1 MTRMSNEIMELWPVN
16 VPLIQFK
23 SQGVDIQFDNASILC
38 GYTIAIPNKVYDY
51 ALTCSR
57 SNKIIKEDG
66 ISCSMNADI
75 KRIHRNK
82 SIRCYYKI
90 EKRISFNAIKNDFY
104 PILGATLT
112 NLKRLAM
119 LKARELKA
127 VQLESECKSVKSGEK
142 TVTQVNQLKLHLDI
156 GSEIEDD
163 NYNNRY

>member
-1 MTRMSNEIMELWPVN
+1 MSNEIMELWPVN

-90 EKRISFNAIKNDFY
+90 EKRIGFKTINNDLY
-104 PILGATLT
+104 STLENVLT

-142 TVTQVNQLKLHLDI
+142 TVTQINQLKLHLDSNTAVAVGDVDPFDI
-156 GSEIEDD
+156 VH
-163 NYNNRY
+163 